1 MSEYFAFSC
10 GCKFK
15 VLNKDCD
22 PPLIDF
28 NPELESINLNCEK
41 TWDLISS
48 GNTKGCFQLES
59 RLGQTMAKKLKPS
72 NINELS
78 GLISILRPG
87 CLEAYRDGKSVSSHY
102 IDKKNGLESIDYFH
116 PALEPILKHTYS
128 EMIYQEQAMS
138 ISKELAGFDLQ
149 QADELRKAI
158 GKKQADKMAKLKKS
172 FIKGCAKR
180 KSVSKD
186 ESEQIFGWIEKSQR
200 YLFNASHS
208 ISYAMNAYLSAY
220 AKAHFPKIF
229 FASYLRF
236 AKDKMDS
243 QQEIKEL
250 VRNANEMDIKISIP
264 DLRNLNEFFIL
275 KNKIIYFGLTD
286 IKGVGQSVYKKII
299 KMAEEKDIIEYSWL
313 ETLFEVLLNINSTA
327 SKALISCGAL
337 DYYKKN
343 RTDMLFNYDL
353 ISELTKKESDICRNI
368 ISESKNKDIKI
379 IKVLEQLLEAPRIQ
393 KNRKKIINNII
404 SSIKKPPYSLIDKIE
419 WLSDSENNML
429 GASITCF
436 KIDTYDTA
444 MANCNC
450 KSFKTSVVSSNIV
463 IAGEINNINI
473 IKTKKGKNPGQEM
486 AFVSIEDQYGILD
499 SVIFFPEQLSKYR
512 THLFNGNILIFSGNK
527 SKDKDG
533 LIVEKCFMPA
543 T

>member
-15 VLNKDCD
+15 VIDKSCD
-22 PPLIDF
+22 PPLVDF
-28 NPELESINLNCEK
+28 APEMESINLDCEK
-41 TWDLISS
+41 TWELISS

-59 RLGQTMAKKLKPS
+59 RLGQMMAKKLKPS
-72 NINELS
+72 NIQELS

-87 CLEAYRDGKSVSSHY
+87 CLEAYRDGKSVSNHY

-116 PALEPILKHTYS
+116 PALEPILKDTYS

-138 ISKELAGFDLQ
+138 ISKALAGFDLQ

-158 GKKQADKMAKLKKS
+158 GKKQADKMAKLKKG
-172 FIKGCAKR
+172 FIKGCIKTG
-180 KSVSKD
+180 SVSKD
-186 ESEQIFGWIEKSQR
+186 EAEQIFGWIEKSQR

-220 AKAHFPKIF
+220 TKAHFPKIF

-236 AKDKMDS
+236 AKDKIDP

-250 VRNANEMDIKISIP
+250 VRNANEMDIRISIP

-275 KNKIIYFGLTD
+275 KNKTIYFGLTD
-286 IKGVGQSVYKKII
+286 IKGVGKSVFQKLTKLI
-299 KMAEEKDIIEYSWL
+299 EGVDVSEYSWL
-313 ETLFEVLLNINSTA
+313 QTLLLILLNINSTA
-327 SKALISCGAL
+327 SKALISSGAL
-337 DYYKKN
+337 DYHKKN
-343 RTDMLFNYDL
+343 RTEMLFHYDL
-353 ISELTKKESDICRNI
+353 ISELTKKESEVCKSIIEQNSDISI
-368 ISESKNKDIKI
+368 IDMLK
-379 IKVLEQLLEAPRIQ
+379 QLLEAPRIQ
-393 KNRKKIINNII
+393 KNRQNIINNMIRSI
-404 SSIKKPPYSLIDKIE
+404 SKPPYSLIDKIE

-450 KSFKTSVVSSNIV
+450 KSFKTTVNSNNII
-463 IAGEINNINI
+463 IAGEISNVNI

-486 AFVSIEDQYGILD
+486 AFVSIEDQFGMLD

-512 THLFNGNILIFSGNK
+512 THLFDGNILIFSGNK
-527 SKDKDG
+527 SKAKDG

-543 T
+543 A

>member
-15 VLNKDCD
+15 VANKNCD

-28 NPELESINLNCEK
+28 NPELESINLECEK

-116 PALEPILKHTYS
+116 PALEPILKDTYS

-158 GKKQADKMAKLKKS
+158 GKKQADKMAKLKKG
-172 FIKGCAKR
+172 FIKGCAKNG
-180 KSVSKD
+180 SVTKD
-186 ESEQIFGWIEKSQR
+186 EAEQIFGWIEKSQR

-275 KNKIIYFGLTD
+275 KNKTIYFGLTD

-299 KMAEEKDIIEYSWL
+299 KMAEENNIAEYSWL
-313 ETLFEVLLNINSTA
+313 ETLFNVLLNINSTA

-337 DYYKKN
+337 DFYKKN
-343 RTDMLFNYDL
+343 RTEMLFNYDL
-353 ISELTKKESDICRNI
+353 ISELTKKESEICRNI
-368 ISESKNKDIKI
+368 ISQSKNKDIKI
-379 IKVLEQLLEAPRIQ
+379 VKVLEELLEAPRIQ

-404 SSIKKPPYSLIDKIE
+404 GSIKKPPYSLIDKIE

-450 KSFKTSVVSSNIV
+450 KSFKTSVISNNIV
-463 IAGEINNINI
+463 IAGEISNINI

-512 THLFNGNILIFSGNK
+512 THLFDGNILIFSGNK
-527 SKDKDG
+527 SKAKDG

-543 T
+543 A